1 MSHFPALGAQGA
13 RRELISIARK
23 PFSAI
28 FRHWPPRG
36 APRVNFYRQEAILSH
51 CPALGAQGP
60 AASKFK
66 RQEAILSHF
75 LALGA
80 QGPAASYF
88 ILPESHF
95 KPFSGIGRL
104 RSFPSKPSQIAVGA
118 LVQSK
123 TFSNSCGCARVFQN
137 LRKQRWLCLCCARPG
152 L

>member
-36 APRVNFYRQEAILSH
+36 APRVNFYCQEAILSH

-60 AASKFK
+60 AASKFI
-66 RQEAILSHF
+66 APGGHF
-75 LALGA
+75 ESFPGIGRPGA
-80 QGPAASYF
+80 RRELFYIAR
-88 ILPESHF
+88 

-137 LRKQRWLCLCCARPG
+137 LHK
-152 L
+152 